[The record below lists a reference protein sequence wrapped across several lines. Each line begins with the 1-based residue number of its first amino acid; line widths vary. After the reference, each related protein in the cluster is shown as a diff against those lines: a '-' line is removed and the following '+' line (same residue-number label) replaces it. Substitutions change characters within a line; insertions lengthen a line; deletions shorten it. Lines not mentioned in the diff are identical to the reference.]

1 MRLAGQRPAACAA
14 DPVDP
19 SAPLRILPAIAVAQL
34 AGTSVWFATNAVIGD
49 LQREAGLP
57 ASAVGTLTS
66 AVQLGFIAGTLVF
79 ALLLIADRFPPR
91 VVFLVCAGL
100 AAAANAAVALVPPD
114 LWALAAAR
122 AATGFFLAGIYPVGM
137 KIASGWYRRGL
148 GNALGFMVG
157 ALILGTALPHLLRAL
172 DAQIPWRTVVFW
184 LSALAL
190 AGGVAMWALVPD
202 GPYIAR
208 GARVRLG
215 ALAVIVRDPKVRASA
230 FGYFGHMWEL
240 YAVLVVIPVLI
251 ARYLHTGPGPGV
263 SLLAWVVISAG
274 AAGCAI
280 GGLLAARF
288 GSAPVAA
295 VQLATSGACCLA
307 TPWMMQAPPW
317 VAGAWLLVW
326 GATVAGDSP
335 QFSALTA
342 ANAPREVVGSVLTF
356 VNCIGFAIS
365 IVTIQ
370 CVTGLAGHVPL
381 EHLLP
386 WLALGPVLGLWA
398 MRDLLGRGT

>member
-1 MRLAGQRPAACAA
+1 MRLAGQRPAACGP

-208 GARVRLG
+208 GAGVRLG